1 MKANHLLLALVAI
14 ASGSAFAQT
23 ANTGNPGND
32 PFIQRNIN
40 QQQRIEQGLQSGQ
53 LNTREASKLERE
65 ESRVE
70 RMEAGAMK
78 DGKVTSQ
85 EAQRINQAQ
94 NRVSND
100 IYREKHDAQVGN
112 PNSPSSQRMQG
123 DVQRNINQQ
132 QRIQQGVNSGALT
145 QREAGRMERGESH
158 INRMEARAGR
168 DGHVGRFEQ
177 QRMQHAENRQSGRIY
192 NEKHDGQFRRPGM
205 DGNGGNGGN
214 GQHFGPGAQ
223 AGQPSGPGANNG
235 NHFGQVRQGNNGNH
249 FGQGGHQHLARR

>member
-1 MKANHLLLALVAI
+1 MANVNHPDTQEIEMKASQLIQTLVALI
-14 ASGSAFAQT
+14 PVAAGSAFAQT
-23 ANTGNPGND
+23 SGTPND
-32 PFIQRNIN
+32 PFLQRNIN

-53 LNTREASKLERE
+53 LNTREAARLERE

-78 DGKVTSQ
+78 DGTVSAQ

-100 IYREKHDAQVGN
+100 IYREKHDAQTGN
-112 PNSPSSQRMQG
+112 PNSASSQRMQA

-145 QREAGRMERGESH
+145 QREAGRMERGEAH
-158 INRMEARAGR
+158 LNRMEARAGR

-177 QRMQHAENRQSGRIY
+177 QRLQHAENRQSGRIFR
-192 NEKHDGQFRRPGM
+192 EKHDGQ
-205 DGNGGNGGN
+205 GN
-214 GQHFGPGAQ
+214 
-223 AGQPSGPGANNG
+223 SG
-235 NHFGQVRQGNNGNH
+235 NHS
-249 FGQGGHQHLARR
+249 GQGGGRQHLARR